1 MTNLKY
7 YEGYTEVLEVLKYV
21 SIDNYNKIPKKFITY
36 MEENCSEN
44 YDFKYNI
51 ALPFEK
57 QGLSEVAK
65 NILAM
70 IYRLFW
76 ADEEKKKELSEKDK
90 LDMINEELEKQRK
103 YNPDNLFDNRK
114 NDSNEK
120 IVNDELAFP
129 VVIKEKWYIKVFK
142 KIKGFFKR

>member
-1 MTNLKY
+1 MTNLNY

-57 QGLSEVAK
+57 QGLSNVAK

-103 YNPDNLFDNRK
+103 YNSDNLFANRK
-114 NDSNEK
+114 NDVKEK
-120 IVNDELAFP
+120 FEDDKTALS
-129 VVIKEKWYIKVFK
+129 VVVKEKWYMKIFR
-142 KIKGFFKR
+142 KIKSFFK